1 MLSNSAEELKQKGNE
16 FYKQLKLEE
25 SLKMFQEA
33 SSLDP
38 ENPIYFSNQAAVLYE
53 LGKYENCLNISEKAL
68 KLNPNFELKSKLLSR
83 ICRSHFQLENF
94 SQCLEIIEILKTLN
108 QKNEFENYE
117 NISKERI
124 QNEIQPIKNLTLL
137 RNRLVASFDYLPV
150 SKEQPN
156 SLLQSIHSDKEPH
169 RIYVE
174 NVKTDEMHFLF
185 DNSGDVRNILE
196 TCLDFK
202 VQLENE
208 KMKIFKGINMHMND
222 MDKRIIAR
230 NVLILF
236 LCSQTS
242 LDDSNPNYIQ
252 GFNFIY
258 NIWISVNLISPFYS
272 NLIKILQILVD
283 LSSSF
288 NTWNSSEN
296 TKFLQFENE
305 QDLKD
310 ISEIWKDWINDDRSL
325 QEIMHSV
332 KKMENSPNFTP
343 EMKSKFY
350 ETKMKSIPQGE
361 AFQQEMDY
369 FIKTYMILPLP
380 NLPDSN
386 PNQFEKWK
394 ANPTLSIPS
403 DVYAGIP
410 PIKLK
415 PIQQI
420 SNEPDSLL
428 KSNSPIYKSV
438 QSFAMGSSLMI
449 MMYAQSLQILKNHGL
464 NILITTHDVD
474 SLYSLHFTQ
483 FDRIHTTELIESYG
497 LLNIILKYVS
507 MLKDSP
513 HSSFQTDLPHYYK
526 YYKDADHLVYSL
538 LRIDSVQDL
547 ESIMGLT
554 YEGFVNTYLRWS
566 FKKPKNLV
574 SKKKLHSWLHS
585 VFLLIVHP
593 SLRNPNS
600 VIIEQP
606 CLTLYSFIQLCEYLV
621 EKVGYPIHY
630 INEVLETILSGTLST
645 TSQDPEYSPEKQL
658 KTKDVTKRD
667 VVTRQYNFELSLL
680 LSNYKFKSILISIP
694 QKLKNCFGYFQ
705 IRPAVFQMHNYQHSL
720 GIIMLKNCEKF
731 PAKKFI
737 EIEGNL
743 TKKIESMG
751 KDCQVLSNFKFFDFN
766 HFEIVLPE
774 IEFDKKD
781 TEFILY
787 RLDVQMII
795 SQPTNIQSLKIL

>member
-1 MLSNSAEELKQKGNE
+1 LN
-16 FYKQLKLEE
+16 
-25 SLKMFQEA
+25 
-33 SSLDP
+33 P

-53 LGKYENCLNISEKAL
+53 LGKYENCLNLSEKAL
-68 KLNPNFELKSKLLSR
+68 KLNPNSELKLELLSR
-83 ICRSHFQLENF
+83 ICRSQLQLENF
-94 SQCLEIIEILKTLN
+94 SKCLETMETLN
-108 QKNEFENYE
+108 QKNELEIYE
-117 NISKERI
+117 TISKERI
-124 QNEIQPIKNLTLL
+124 QNEITKLQDLKLM
-137 RNRLVASFDYLPV
+137 RNRLVESFDYLPV

-174 NVKTDEMHFLF
+174 KVNTDEMNFLF

-202 VQLENE
+202 VQLEKE
-208 KMKIFKGINMHMND
+208 KITKIFKGINIFMND

-288 NTWNSSEN
+288 KTWSSSEN

-305 QDLKD
+305 NDLKEV
-310 ISEIWKDWINDDRSL
+310 SEIWKDWISDERSL
-325 QEIMHSV
+325 QEIMSSV
-332 KKMENSPNFTP
+332 KKMENSPNFTQ

-449 MMYAQSLQILKNHGL
+449 MMYSQSLQILKNHGL
-464 NILITTHDVD
+464 KIIISAHDVD
-474 SLYSLHFTQ
+474 TLYNFNSTT
-483 FDRIHTTELIESYG
+483 FDRIHTTELIESYS
-497 LLNIILKYVS
+497 LLNIILKYAP

-513 HSSFQTDLPHYYK
+513 LSSFQTDLPHYYK
-526 YYKDADHLVYSL
+526 YYKDADHLVFSL
-538 LRIDSVQDL
+538 LRLESVQDL

-566 FKKPKNLV
+566 FKKPKTLV

-585 VFLLIVHP
+585 VFLLTVHP

-606 CLTLYSFIQLCEYLV
+606 SLTLYSFIQLCEYLV
-621 EKVGYPIHY
+621 ERVGYPIHY
-630 INEVLETILSGTLST
+630 VNEVLESILSGILST

-658 KTKDVTKRD
+658 KTKDVSKRD
-667 VVTRQYNFELSLL
+667 VVTRQYIFELSLL
-680 LSNYKFKSILISIP
+680 LSNYKFKSILFSIP
-694 QKLKNCFGYFQ
+694 QKLKTCFGFFQ

-743 TKKIESMG
+743 IKKIESMG
-751 KDCQVLSNFKFFDFN
+751 KDCQVLSNFKFYDFN

-774 IEFDKKD
+774 IEFERKD